1 MKYYKNVN
9 NKKNNMGILSNKTA
23 LITGSSSGIGKSIAT
38 KFAQEGANV
47 VITYHSG
54 KERAKKIEEELS
66 SLKIKVKAYQVDV
79 SDLVEIQKLFHL
91 VENDFGDIDI
101 LVNNAGINGQN
112 ITIEDMSLDT
122 WDKTIKTDLYG
133 PFYCIKEFLNL
144 KKKNNSYKGSR
155 IINVT
160 SIHEY
165 ICKPGNADYNSAKA
179 GMRNLA
185 RTLAIE
191 LAPKELT
198 VNNIAPGM
206 ILTPMNKQVMDEAED
221 LKKKENIIP
230 MKRAGSPEEVANV
243 ALFLASQASSY
254 VTGSTYTVDGALSI
268 LGQDA

>member
-1 MKYYKNVN
+1 
-9 NKKNNMGILSNKTA
+9 MGILQNKTA
-23 LITGSSSGIGKSIAT
+23 LVTGSSSGIGESIAT

-47 VITYHSG
+47 IITYHSG
-54 KERAKKIEEELS
+54 KDRAENLVKELS
-66 SLKIKVKAYQVDV
+66 GLNIKVKAYQVNI
-79 SDLVEIQKLFHL
+79 SDYKETQNFFDHINQ
-91 VENDFGDIDI
+91 DFRDIDI
-101 LVNNAGINGQN
+101 LVNNAGINGKN
-112 ITIEDMSLDT
+112 MCVENMNIED
-122 WDKTIKTDLYG
+122 WDKTIKTNLYG

-165 ICKPGNADYNSAKA
+165 ICRPGDADYNTAKA

-206 ILTPMNKQVMDEAED
+206 ILTPINKKFTDDANL
-221 LKKKENIIP
+221 LKEKENIIP
-230 MKRAGSPEEVANV
+230 MKRGGTPEEVANV
-243 ALFLASQASSY
+243 ALFLASEASSY